1 MPDIIS
7 LVKENPLLPAEDYAA
22 MRKEG
27 FKQIEKLGSDHWT
40 DYNNS
45 DPGITILEAV
55 LYAITDLS
63 YRTGFDIKDL
73 LAPEQLTGDTWKQVF
88 YTARQILHNSAL
100 TITDYR
106 KLMIDVKGVRNA
118 WIEPSKEYEVPV
130 WVDYNTYELK
140 AHEDCHCEDK
150 EQEVCMGR
158 LGIEAATPEASAA
171 FLSKQKDDALQR
183 QQVLIKKQDELNE
196 ALKKIEDQIARETD
210 PIALE
215 ELKKNREKFAEQL
228 RDSRNG
234 LNGITKELDLIASM
248 KYIPSKIV
256 EFEGIYNVMVEY
268 EENVLEEDQ
277 REEVRQQVVQR
288 LSANRSLCE
297 DFLTVNAVE
306 YEDIG
311 IGASVTLQEYA
322 DPDLVLARIFFII
335 YKYFTPSVPFYTLQ
349 QMLEKGYDTDEI
361 FEGPA
366 LEHGFIEDRDIEK
379 TSLYRDIR
387 MSDIINEIAD
397 IEGVIAI
404 TYLHLPFDGFENE
417 EAGKAYFDQWVR
429 FLQRER
435 KVARISPERSQ
446 VIFCKQ
452 KEMITYNTGNVK
464 DRRPNRMLKL
474 FRDFKIAERTYK
486 LEGISLDIAVPV
498 GENMELEDYY
508 PVTYSLPMTYGVSDR
523 AGLPGSADDKRK
535 VQALQLKGYLLFF
548 EQLLAGHLVQL
559 NHLRDLFTM
568 DESTEHT
575 YFNRVLQEI
584 AGLQD
589 LLIDEKGRGA
599 GHFDQVMQDFSI
611 VLQELMES
619 REQFLV
625 RRNRF
630 LEHFLGRFSEDRSAY
645 DAINRWL
652 DPATADERLVG
663 DKIRMLKDGEYTPIS
678 SGRGRGYNYTSPDFW
693 DTDNVSGAER
703 RIGRLLGFGS
713 IRRHDLSPRFITTE
727 PVMILNKKKQQ
738 EQKLS
743 KKGKPLNVVKLLHPD
758 NNEQVLLTSV
768 ESVEGCC
775 TEQLISDILEHA
787 DNTAHIKLY
796 DDLNRRA
803 RKTAGPVGSF
813 WFEIWD
819 GPAEETAVLLAESPR
834 FDKKELRDEALATL
848 LQVMKGINDNEGLHL
863 VEHLL
868 LRPRLDEVLDENN
881 ESVPVSFLDICLDF
895 CDLGIGLDEGA
906 VPLYRKK
913 ISRVPADKCY
923 DKMPWILEYIN
934 GKKQSLLFQEVTW
947 SDDRSV
953 TVPLKF
959 RRYTALSARVKDI
972 REYGSERVNYRIVSN
987 QEEEASKIK
996 YGFILTGDNNEVLA
1010 QSLFAY
1016 NKKTKA
1022 QVEQGAAIKDD
1033 IEVAINTL
1041 MAWLGAEMDWYC
1053 QANPCD
1059 NNEDPYSF
1067 RTTVVLPCWPKRFR
1081 DATFRNHVEQTIVSE
1096 SPAHVQPRIVW
1107 LGLTEMKRFEEAYYN
1122 WLEEMSMTEIPA
1134 YEKVNPLVTVLNTL
1148 RPCGVCE
1155 EDCDC
1160 SEPGTEPEKLPS

>member
-7 LVKENPLLPAEDYAA
+7 LVKENPLLPAEDYVA

-27 FKQIEKLGSDHWT
+27 FKQIEKLGSDYWT

-55 LYAITDLS
+55 VYAITDLA
-63 YRTGFDIKDL
+63 YRTGFEVKDL
-73 LAPEQLTGDTWKQVF
+73 LAPEQLTEDTWKQVF
-88 YTARQILHNSAL
+88 YTARQILHNTAL

-140 AHEDCHCEDK
+140 QHDDCHCEDK
-150 EQEVCMGR
+150 EEEVCLGK
-158 LGIEAATPEASAA
+158 LGIEAATAEAAVA
-171 FLSKQKDDALQR
+171 FLAKKKEEAIQNQQALTQ
-183 QQVLIKKQDELNE
+183 KQDELNE
-196 ALKKIEDQIARETD
+196 ALKKIEEQIAKETD

-215 ELKKNREKFAEQL
+215 ELKKNRDKFALQIREG
-228 RDSRNG
+228 RNA
-234 LNGITKELDLIASM
+234 LSSIAKELDLIASM

-288 LSANRSLCE
+288 LSRNRSLCE

-311 IGASVTLQEYA
+311 MGASVTLEEYA
-322 DPDLVLARIFFII
+322 DPDLVLAQMFFII

-349 QMLEKGYDTDEI
+349 QMLDKGYDTDEI

-366 LEHGFIEDRDIEK
+366 LEHGFVEDKDIEK

-397 IEGVIAI
+397 IKGVVAI
-404 TYLHLPFDGFENE
+404 TYLHLPFGGFENDD
-417 EAGKAYFDQWVR
+417 AGKAYFDQWVK

-474 FRDFKIAERTYK
+474 FRDFKIAERKYK
-486 LEGISLDIAVPV
+486 LEGISLDIAVPT

-508 PVTYSLPMTYGVSDR
+508 PVTYSLPMTYGVSER

-535 VQALQLKGYLLFF
+535 IQALQLKGYLLFF

-575 YFNRVLQEI
+575 YFNQVLKEI
-584 AGLQD
+584 EGLQD
-589 LLIDEKGRGA
+589 LLIDGQDRGA
-599 GHFDQVMQDFSI
+599 GHFDLVMQDFRK

-619 REQFLV
+619 REQFLA
-625 RRNRF
+625 RRNLF
-630 LEHFLGRFSEDRSAY
+630 LEHFLGRFSEDRSSY

-652 DPATADERLVG
+652 DPATAGERLVA
-663 DKIRMLKDGEYTPIS
+663 DKIRMLKDGEYTAIS
-678 SGRGRGYNYTSPDFW
+678 SDRGRGYNYTSPDFW
-693 DTDNVSGAER
+693 DTDNVSGTER
-703 RIGRLLGFGS
+703 RIGRLLGFSS
-713 IRRHDLSPRFITTE
+713 IQRHDLSPRFVVTE

-738 EQKLS
+738 EQKLN

-787 DNTAHIKLY
+787 DVPAHIKQH

-813 WFEIWD
+813 WFEVWD
-819 GPAEETAVLLAESPR
+819 GANEETAVLLAESPR
-834 FDKKELRDEALATL
+834 FDKKELRDEAYQAL
-848 LQVMKGINDNEGLHL
+848 LQVMKGINDNEGLHM

-906 VPLYRKK
+906 VPQFRKK
-913 ISRVPADKCY
+913 VSRVPAEKCY
-923 DKMPWILEYIN
+923 DKMPWILEYLN
-934 GKKQSLLFQEVTW
+934 EKKQSLLFQEVTW
-947 SDDRSV
+947 SDERSV

-959 RRYTALSARVKDI
+959 RRYTALSDRVRDI

-987 QEEEASKIK
+987 QEEDPAKIK
-996 YGFILTGDNNEVLA
+996 YGFTIVGDRNEVLA

-1022 QVEQGAAIKDD
+1022 QVEQGTAIKDD
-1033 IEVAINTL
+1033 IEVAINAL
-1041 MAWLGAEMDWYC
+1041 LAWLGAEMDWYC

-1067 RTTVVLPCWPKRFR
+1067 RITVVLPCWPKRFR
-1081 DATFRNHVEQTIVSE
+1081 DATFRNHVEQTIVAE
-1096 SPAHVQPRIVW
+1096 SPAHVQARIVW
-1107 LGLTEMKRFEEAYYN
+1107 LGLAEMKRFEEAYYN
-1122 WLEEMSMTEIPA
+1122 WLEEMSVTEIPA

-1155 EDCDC
+1155 DDCDC
-1160 SEPGTEPEKLPS
+1160 SEPGTEPEKTPS